1 MDIGP
6 VIHVRCATAPVRK
19 SRPPYVHTVVSRET
33 KLWSRRSAGE
43 AQVTGRARRVTLV
56 LDRFILSLSKRWL
69 LLFNAVFGLYAG
81 LPILAPLLMSRGWVR
96 AANLIYFMYRP
107 PVCHQMP
114 SRCFFIGRF
123 QVAICQR
130 DLALYGGACLAGMLF
145 ALVRDRV
152 RALPLRVWVILIAP
166 LAVDGVTQVL
176 GLRLS
181 TWQLRTVTGLLAS
194 TATVWLVYPYLETA
208 FREIEA
214 SAGSQLRKAQGIE
227 GDQPRA

>member
-1 MDIGP
+1 M
-6 VIHVRCATAPVRK
+6 
-19 SRPPYVHTVVSRET
+19 
-33 KLWSRRSAGE
+33 
-43 AQVTGRARRVTLV
+43 TGKARRVTLM
-56 LDRFILSLSKRWL
+56 LDRFILWLSKRWL
-69 LLFNAVFGLYAG
+69 LLFNVVFGLYAG
-81 LPILAPLLMSRGWVR
+81 LPILAPLLMSWGWVR
-96 AANLIYFMYRP
+96 AANLIYFIYRP

-114 SRCFFIGRF
+114 SRSFFIGRF

-152 RALPLRVWVILIAP
+152 RALPLRVWIILIAP

-194 TATVWLVYPYLETA
+194 SATVWLVYPYLETA

-214 SAGSQLRKAQGIE
+214 SAGSQLRKAEGIE
-227 GDQPRA
+227 GGPT